1 MTDQAIATLD
11 TARAAA
17 YVAGEGFEYEHAV
30 AAAAEAWQGMERD
43 AMAFGVHILAIKKQ
57 SEHGQYLAAL
67 KRLSV
72 AKSTAHRFAARAEVL
87 VFNNLAANVPTLG
100 HLPGVKLDALVKL
113 DRRQREEI
121 IDAEAGTIAGVPIE
135 EAAKLSTR
143 QFRALVGAG
152 AGAAPKG
159 RRKKNGDDV
168 ANLIRTLGP
177 EDRRIVMWSILRHGY
192 HLGTGYTVTKD
203 GGR

>member
-1 MTDQAIATLD
+1 MTDQALATLD

-17 YVAGEGFEYEHAV
+17 YVAGDGYSYETATQ
-30 AAAAEAWQGMERD
+30 AALEAWQGMERN
-43 AMAFGVHILAIKKQ
+43 AMAFGVHVLAIKQ
-57 SEHGQYLAAL
+57 REDHGKYMAAL
-67 KRLSV
+67 KQWGVSQP
-72 AKSTAHRFAARAEVL
+72 TAWRFAARAEVL
-87 VFNNLAANVPTLG
+87 INSGLAANHSCVNDLA
-100 HLPGVKLDALVKL
+100 LPKLDALVKL

-121 IDAEAGTIAGVPIE
+121 IDAEAGTIAGVPID

-152 AGAAPKG
+152 KAPTG
-159 RRKKNGDDV
+159 RRPKNGDDV

-203 GGR
+203 TK